1 MKIENFMNFASQSNV
16 IYRYLDLLAE
26 RTVALEQRVGV
37 DEIRQLRREN
47 RELRDQLVRLDRP
60 AMESLLVFLP
70 VIYRNFWG
78 TVRPDELA
86 QLAGLLEVPVI
97 PSPCPEPSV
106 ATRLAMKKRFLQ
118 LPEQERASLIA
129 FCRQLPY
136 QLTVRAEMRALL
148 EST

>member
-1 MKIENFMNFASQSNV
+1 MEDFINSSSQSRL
-16 IYRYLDLLAE
+16 IHRYLDLLAE
-26 RTVALEQRVGV
+26 RTAALERRVGV
-37 DEIRQLRREN
+37 DEIRQLRQEN
-47 RELRDQLVRLDRP
+47 RELREQLAKRDQP
-60 AMESLLVFLP
+60 AMESLLVYLP

-86 QLAGLLEVPVI
+86 LLAGLLEVPAI

-118 LPEQERASLIA
+118 LSEQERASLIA